1 MDIFSITKK
10 TTRERETERDF
21 PCQRACCF
29 HLAIRVYI
37 GMDHSIFVGALSS
50 IRMRAFGVHVH
61 VCVCER
67 EAFFALVHISRFCHG
82 YLATWAFLDVSLN
95 LNRFRG

>member
-1 MDIFSITKK
+1 
-10 TTRERETERDF
+10 
-21 PCQRACCF
+21 
-29 HLAIRVYI
+29 
-37 GMDHSIFVGALSS
+37 MDHSIFVGALSS

-95 LNRFRG
+95 LNRFRGWERERIWERESAIFLPPLSLK